1 MTARLARRLRRLT
14 ATTCLLVGTMA
25 GGLAQDAAKA
35 KPAQDKKDAAKKE
48 KEKFGPAVTSD
59 VKLGLGECIAIA
71 MERQPNLRAS
81 YASLRATELG
91 SRSLSTLGPIARMLS
106 PDLPFRR
113 QQADRGLTIGQADVV
128 KVQSETVYDVTR
140 LYYTFVY
147 ARQQEITAT
156 DIIDQMDVFYDI
168 AKELVE
174 QGAQPDLN
182 QFSLFRMEDAI
193 AEVKKPRITARTG
206 QLKSLAAL
214 KEAMGVEQSY
224 SFIPKDLEMPLMGGE
239 VTQDQV
245 TSFAMSRRPELI
257 LASAGVDAFRLEI
270 CAQNA
275 VTRRQKVP
283 TLASGSDLH
292 ARSVP
297 APHRNGEYRPGALA
311 PEMPANLVGSREDR
325 VARAREYS
333 NRQETVLE
341 KTRNLVELEATNAY
355 LDWYASAERL
365 KLAKTRFES
374 SQKMVDLSRKSA
386 PNIRK
391 YDQLIL
397 NEALAAKSQAEY
409 LEAVYENIKALATL
423 ERVTTGGVKPDFPQK

>member
-1 MTARLARRLRRLT
+1 MTARVFRRFRTIASVTCFLAGS
-14 ATTCLLVGTMA
+14 AIGV
-25 GGLAQDAAKA
+25 LAQDAPKA
-35 KPAQDKKDAAKKE
+35 KVEPVKRDAGKKDREKLAPAAT
-48 KEKFGPAVTSD
+48 GDAALS
-59 VKLGLGECIAIA
+59 LQECIAIA
-71 MERQPNLRAS
+71 MERQPNVRAS
-81 YASLRATELG
+81 YAGLRAAEIG
-91 SRSLSTLGPIARMLS
+91 NRSLASFGPIAKLLS

-128 KVQSETVYDVTR
+128 KVQFETVYDVTR

-147 ARQQEITAT
+147 ARQQELTAT
-156 DIIDQMDVFYDI
+156 DILEQMDVFYDI

-193 AEVKKPRITARTG
+193 AEVKAPRIAARTG
-206 QLKSLAAL
+206 QQKSLAAL

-224 SFIPKDLEMPLMGGE
+224 SFLPRDAELPLMGGE
-239 VTQDQV
+239 VTREQV
-245 TSFAMSRRPELI
+245 NAFALARRAELT

-275 VTRRQKVP
+275 VSRRQKVP

-292 ARSVP
+292 SRAVP

-325 VARAREYS
+325 VARARELS
-333 NRQETVLE
+333 SKQETVLE

-355 LDWYASAERL
+355 LDWHASVERL
-365 KLAKTRFES
+365 ALATSRFES
-374 SQKMVDLSRKSA
+374 AKKMIDLSRKSA

-397 NEALAAKSQAEY
+397 NEALFAKSKAEY
-409 LEAVYENIKALATL
+409 LEAVYENVKALATL
-423 ERVTTGGVKPDFPQK
+423 ERVTAGGVKPDFPQK